1 MAVQNTIAYI
11 EKTMPRLLDK
21 VQAQDSLTAAL
32 IDGGEIKLD
41 FLDARTVKITKLA
54 STGLQGYN
62 RGGHGSANANGAVQS
77 LHETFTLSQE
87 RYSAIPL
94 DKLDTLDDGETVFS
108 NLAKEFAR
116 TKVVQEFDAYRFAKL
131 CSYTSA
137 DFGNR
142 RVISKANLTNHIV
155 EEFNKMLQWMEEN
168 KVPAGELI
176 IYISP
181 EAMALVRSTTELYR
195 KLSQSEYK
203 GSVSFAIQ
211 NYEDNPIVV
220 VPPDEF
226 YSEIT
231 TGNGYYPTANAKKIH
246 FMAVWK
252 KAPIIITRLDWTKV
266 YSSDQV
272 KLGYVGYSFENL
284 FYHDIFVSDNKRVGI
299 YACVSD
305 ESATAVGGM
314 LRVFGS
320 EAGASGKSKLVAPIV
335 TVPGGLLWDAIGLY
349 TTNGTA
355 PAIGSTFA
363 DKSVA
368 EIASDGQTITFKEF
382 TPTAS
387 HNIFVA
393 TYDDKVVAVSKDF
406 DDSDLNIGA

>member
-11 EKTMPRLLDK
+11 EKTMPKLIDK

-32 IDGGEIKLD
+32 IGGSEIKLD

-54 STGLQGYN
+54 STGLQSYN
-62 RGGHGSANANGAVQS
+62 RGGHGNTNANGAVQS

-94 DKLDTLDDGETVFS
+94 DKLDTLDDGETVFA
-108 NLAKEFAR
+108 NLAKEFSR
-116 TKVVQEFDAYRFAKL
+116 TKVVQEFDAYRFAKM
-131 CSYTSA
+131 CQCTSVE
-137 DFGNR
+137 FGNR
-142 RVISKANLTNHIV
+142 VVISKANLTNHIIGA
-155 EEFNKMLQWMEEN
+155 FNNMLQWMEDN
-168 KVPAGELI
+168 KVPQGECV

-181 EAMALVRSTTELYR
+181 EAMSLVRSTTELYR
-195 KLSQSEYK
+195 KLSQSEYAGK
-203 GSVSFAIQ
+203 VSFAIQ
-211 NYEDNPIVV
+211 NYEDKPIVV
-220 VPPDEF
+220 VPSDEF

-252 KAPIIITRLDWTKV
+252 KAPVIVTRLDWTKV
-266 YSSDQV
+266 YDSDTV

-284 FYHDIFVSDNKRVGI
+284 FYHDLFVPDNKRVGI

-305 ESATAVGGM
+305 EGATSSANM
-314 LRVFGS
+314 LRIFGS

-335 TVPGGLLWDAIGLY
+335 TAPGGLLWDAIGLY

-368 EIASDGQTITFKEF
+368 EVGDNAEVTFKEF
-382 TPTAS
+382 TPNAS

-393 TYDDKVVAVSKDF
+393 TYDGKVVAVSKDF

>member
-11 EKTMPRLLDK
+11 EKTMPKLIDK

-32 IDGGEIKLD
+32 IDGSEIKLD

-54 STGLQGYN
+54 STGLQAYN
-62 RGGHGSANANGAVQS
+62 RGGHGSTNANGAVQS

-94 DKLDTLDDGETVFS
+94 DKLDTLDDGETVFA
-108 NLAKEFAR
+108 NLAKEFSR

-131 CSYTSA
+131 CGYTSV

-142 RVISKANLTNHIV
+142 RTVSKANLANHIV
-155 EEFNKMLQWMEEN
+155 EEFNKMLQWMEDN

-176 IYISP
+176 LYVSP
-181 EAMALVRSTTELYR
+181 EAMSLVRSTTELYR

-220 VPPDEF
+220 VPSDEF
-226 YSEIT
+226 YTDIV
-231 TGNGYYPTANAKKIH
+231 TGNGYYPASGAKKIH

-252 KAPIIITRLDWTKV
+252 KAPIIVTRLDWTKV
-266 YSSDQV
+266 YDSDQV

-284 FYHDIFVSDNKRVGI
+284 FYHDLFVSDNKRVGI
-299 YACVSD
+299 YACISD
-305 ESATAVGGM
+305 EDATVNGANM
-314 LRVFGS
+314 LRIFGS
-320 EAGASGKSKLVAPIV
+320 TAGASGKSKLVAPIV
-335 TVPGGLLWDAIGLY
+335 TVPGGILWDAIGLY

-368 EIASDGQTITFKEF
+368 EVGANAEITFKEF
-382 TPTAS
+382 TPNAS

-393 TYDDKVVAVSKDF
+393 TYDGKVVAVSKDF

>member
-1 MAVQNTIAYI
+1 MAVANTIAYI
-11 EKTMPRLLDK
+11 EKTMPRLIDK

-32 IDGGEIKLD
+32 IDGSEIKLD

-54 STGLQGYN
+54 STGLQTYA
-62 RGGHGSANANGAVQS
+62 RGGHGSTNTNGAVQS
-77 LHETFTLSQE
+77 MHETFTLSQE

-94 DKLDTLDDGETVFS
+94 DKLDALDDGETVFA
-108 NLAKEFAR
+108 NLAKEFSR
-116 TKVVQEFDAYRFAKL
+116 TKVVQEFDAYRFAKM
-131 CSYTSA
+131 CGYTSVE
-137 DFGNR
+137 FGNR
-142 RVISKANLTNHIV
+142 RVVSAANLANNIIA
-155 EEFNKMLQWMEEN
+155 EFNKMLTWMEDN
-168 KVPAGELI
+168 KIPEGEVI

-195 KLSQSEYK
+195 KLSQSEYR
-203 GSVSFAIQ
+203 GDVSFAIQ
-211 NYEDNPIVV
+211 NYENKPIVV
-220 VPPDEF
+220 VPSDEF
-226 YSEIT
+226 YTEIT

-252 KAPIIITRLDWTKV
+252 KAPIIVTRLDWTKV
-266 YSSDQV
+266 YDSDQV

-284 FYHDIFVSDNKRVGI
+284 FYHDLFVSDNKICGI

-305 ESATAVGGM
+305 AAATANANM

-320 EAGASGKSKLVAPIV
+320 EAGASGKSKLVGPLV
-335 TVPGGLLWDAIGLY
+335 TVPGGILFDAVGLY

-355 PAIGSTFA
+355 PGIGSTFA

-368 EIASDGQTITFKEF
+368 EVGDDAKITFKEF
-382 TPTAS
+382 TPDSS

-393 TYDDKVVAVSKDF
+393 TYDGKVVAVSRDF
-406 DDSDLNIGA
+406 DDSELNIGA